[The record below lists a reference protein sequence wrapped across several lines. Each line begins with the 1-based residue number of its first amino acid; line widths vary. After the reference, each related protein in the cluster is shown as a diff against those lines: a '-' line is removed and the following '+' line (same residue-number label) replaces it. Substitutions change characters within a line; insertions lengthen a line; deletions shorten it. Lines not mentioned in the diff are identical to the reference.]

1 MSMFTSKVEET
12 VTATAIK
19 ADNVVTEAAD
29 IVKLASAKK
38 SLTKKVADWQDRII
52 DAELTLEN
60 SKANLVQNLKS
71 MDIKTAEVAIQEWRT
86 SENKVARLD
95 QNLGNYKQML
105 LEATNELRAAI

>member
-1 MSMFTSKVEET
+1 
-12 VTATAIK
+12 
-19 ADNVVTEAAD
+19 
-29 IVKLASAKK
+29 
-38 SLTKKVADWQDRII
+38 
-52 DAELTLEN
+52 
-60 SKANLVQNLKS
+60 